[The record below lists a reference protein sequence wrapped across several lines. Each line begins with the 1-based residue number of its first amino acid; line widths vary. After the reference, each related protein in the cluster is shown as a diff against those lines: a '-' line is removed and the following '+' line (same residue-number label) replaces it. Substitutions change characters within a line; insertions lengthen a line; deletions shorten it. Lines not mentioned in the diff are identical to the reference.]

1 MGALAGFIFGYVL
14 GMKQGPEGYARLKK
28 ALEEVLGSPETKTI
42 LEKLPSLM
50 NFNLAGGAHGK
61 MAYGST
67 STTGAVG
74 TVGEGRLEIGP
85 AELVSMVRHFAES
98 DAIQSIVSG
107 GMDFARGIFDRF
119 ALGARAE
126 R

>member
-14 GMKQGPEGYARLKK
+14 GMKQGPEGFAKLKK

-42 LEKLPSLM
+42 LEKLPGLV
-50 NFNLAGGAHGK
+50 NLGGFGVGANAK
-61 MAYGST
+61 TAYGST
-67 STTGAVG
+67 S

-85 AELVSMVRHFAES
+85 EQLVSMVRHFAES
-98 DAIQSIVSG
+98 DAIQSMASG
-107 GMDFARGIFDRF
+107 GMDFARGLFERF

>member
-14 GMKQGPEGYARLKK
+14 GMKQGPEGFAKLKK

-42 LEKLPSLM
+42 LEKIPSLV
-50 NFNLAGGAHGK
+50 NLNLGGGSNGK
-61 MAYGST
+61 MAHGST
-67 STTGAVG
+67 AA
-74 TVGEGRLEIGP
+74 VGEGRLEIGP
-85 AELVSMVRHFAES
+85 AELASMVRHFAES

-107 GMDFARGIFDRF
+107 GMDFARGLFDRF
-119 ALGARAE
+119 ALGSRAE

>member
-14 GMKQGPEGYARLKK
+14 GMKQGPEGYAKLKK

-42 LEKLPSLM
+42 LEKIPSLM
-50 NFNLAGGAHGK
+50 NFNLAGGANGK
-61 MAYGST
+61 MASGST
-67 STTGAVG
+67 ATVG

-107 GMDFARGIFDRF
+107 GMDFARGIFERF

>member
-14 GMKQGPEGYARLKK
+14 GMKQGPEGYAKLKK
-28 ALEEVLGSPETKTI
+28 ALEEVLGSPETKTL
-42 LEKLPSLM
+42 LEKIPSLV
-50 NFNLAGGAHGK
+50 NLGARAEGGK

-67 STTGAVG
+67 S

-107 GMDFARGIFDRF
+107 GMDFARGLFDRF
-119 ALGARAE
+119 ALGSRAE